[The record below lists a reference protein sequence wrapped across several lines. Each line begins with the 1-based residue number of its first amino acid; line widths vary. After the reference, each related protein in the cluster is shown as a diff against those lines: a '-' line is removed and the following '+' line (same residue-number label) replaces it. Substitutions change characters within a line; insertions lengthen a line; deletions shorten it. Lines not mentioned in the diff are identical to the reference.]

1 MKTKDFII
9 GHLVIPPT
17 NLVSSQS
24 LERKLKI
31 FFRDALTIFGKNDF
45 NHITYNFQLIAI
57 P

>member
-9 GHLVIPPT
+9 GHLVIPQT

-24 LERKLKI
+24 LKRKLKI
-31 FFRDALTIFGKNDF
+31 FFRDSLTIFGKNDF

>member
-9 GHLVIPPT
+9 GHLVIPTT

-24 LERKLKI
+24 LERRLKI
-31 FFRDALTIFGKNDF
+31 SFRDALTIFGKNDF
-45 NHITYNFQLIAI
+45 NHITYNFQLITI